1 MGLVKVWNNN
11 VHPFTQDFKSQKIS
25 IPPQA
30 YIEMDYEEAVEFKG
44 KFSPII
50 TDGDGNP
57 LPESYKMIK
66 VERPA
71 QTAAVP
77 GLMNHATGKQAATAE
92 ELRAVLAE
100 FSHLQVK
107 DDDLENSGP
116 SKLDAL
122 QTENLELRAR
132 LDAIES
138 RFAAQDSP
146 KKVVKK

>member
-11 VHPFTQDFKSQKIS
+11 VHPFTQEFKSNKIT

-57 LPESYKMIK
+57 LPESFKMIK

-71 QTAAVP
+71 HTAAVP

-92 ELRAVLAE
+92 ELRTVMSE
-100 FSHLQVK
+100 FSHLLVK
-107 DDDLENSGP
+107 DDEGGP
-116 SKLDAL
+116 SKLDSL
-122 QTENLELRAR
+122 QTENLELKAR

-138 RFAAQDSP
+138 MLAAQSAP

>member
-1 MGLVKVWNNN
+1 MALVKVWNNN
-11 VHPFTQDFKSQKIS
+11 VHPFTQEFKSRSIT
-25 IPPQA
+25 IPPQE

-57 LPESYKMIK
+57 LPESYKMLK

-71 QTAAVP
+71 QLAAVP
-77 GLMNHATGKQAATAE
+77 SLVNHATGQQAATAD
-92 ELRAVLAE
+92 ELRAMLAE
-100 FSHLQVK
+100 FSHLRVEDK
-107 DDDLENSGP
+107 DLDKGP
-116 SKLDAL
+116 SKFEAI

-138 RFAAQDSP
+138 MLAAQGAP
-146 KKVVKK
+146 KKATKK